1 LSNRTGRIFF
11 TVQRTLADDWPVRK
25 APAQTGAA
33 TVFRERKS
41 RMNARIASTA
51 LIALAGSVSL
61 VFAGSAQAGTADTE
75 HSAAIAI
82 APAALVAAAFE
93 RPAAKFDA
101 PKFDAG
107 ADVKQ
112 GFNLIRRGKQQE
124 AVKLFDKV
132 IAQGQMHLAGD
143 TRPRLC
149 RLGSEAAGDASASI
163 DPAVCDAH
171 FGKGFALI
179 DLGRGDLAET
189 ELGKATQMAP
199 TNAHFANEYA
209 ELFKSRRDWQAS
221 YDGFARAWS
230 IVDKST
236 TGPDA
241 SVAAR
246 ALRGMGFNKAAMGQY
261 DEAQAL
267 YTQSLQYDPQSEI
280 AVAELGNIARKKA
293 IGS

>member
-1 LSNRTGRIFF
+1 
-11 TVQRTLADDWPVRK
+11 
-25 APAQTGAA
+25 
-33 TVFRERKS
+33 
-41 RMNARIASTA
+41 M
-51 LIALAGSVSL
+51 
-61 VFAGSAQAGTADTE
+61 
-75 HSAAIAI
+75 
-82 APAALVAAAFE
+82 AAAFE
-93 RPAAKFDA
+93 RPAPKFDA
-101 PKFDAG
+101 PKFDGG
-107 ADVKQ
+107 AEVKQ
-112 GFNLIRRGKQQE
+112 GFNLIRRGKQEQ

-132 IAQGQMHLAGD
+132 IAQGQLHLAGD

-149 RLGSEAAGDASASI
+149 RLGGETDGSASI

-179 DLGRGDLAET
+179 DLGRGDLAEA
-189 ELGKATQMAP
+189 ELAKATQMAP

-230 IVDKST
+230 IVDKAT
-236 TGPDA
+236 AGPDA

-261 DEAQAL
+261 EEAKAL
-267 YTQSLQYDPQSEI
+267 YTQSLQYDPKSEI
-280 AVAELGNIARKKA
+280 ALAELGNIARRQA

>member
-1 LSNRTGRIFF
+1 MS
-11 TVQRTLADDWPVRK
+11 
-25 APAQTGAA
+25 
-33 TVFRERKS
+33 
-41 RMNARIASTA
+41 ARIASASLFA
-51 LIALAGSVSL
+51 LTGAVSL
-61 VFAGSAQAGTADTE
+61 VFAGSAHANSVDAE
-75 HSAAIAI
+75 RSSSIAI

-93 RPAAKFDA
+93 RPVAKFDA

-112 GFNLIRRGKQQE
+112 GFNLIRRGKQEQ

-143 TRPRLC
+143 NRPRLC
-149 RLGSEAAGDASASI
+149 RLGDGAAGDASASI

-179 DLGRGDLAET
+179 DLGRGDLAEA
-189 ELGKATQMAP
+189 ELGKAAQMAP

-209 ELFKSRRDWQAS
+209 ELFKSRRDWQKS

-230 IVDKST
+230 VVDKST
-236 TGPDA
+236 TGSDA

-261 DEAQAL
+261 DEAEAL
-267 YTQSLQYDPQSEI
+267 YAQSLQYDPSNAI
-280 AVAELGNIARKKA
+280 ANAELGNIARRKA

>member
-1 LSNRTGRIFF
+1 
-11 TVQRTLADDWPVRK
+11 
-25 APAQTGAA
+25 
-33 TVFRERKS
+33 
-41 RMNARIASTA
+41 MNARIASTA
-51 LIALAGSVSL
+51 LMALSGSVSL
-61 VFAGSAQAGTADTE
+61 FLAGTAQASSGEADR
-75 HSAAIAI
+75 SASIAI

-93 RPAAKFDA
+93 HPA
-101 PKFDAG
+101 PKFDAAKIDAG
-107 ADVKQ
+107 ADVQQ
-112 GFNLIRRGKQQE
+112 GFNLIRRGKQEQ

-149 RLGSEAAGDASASI
+149 RSDGGAAGDASASV

-179 DLGRGDLAET
+179 DLGRGDLAEA
-189 ELGKATQMAP
+189 ELGKAAQMAP

-209 ELFKSRRDWQAS
+209 EPFKSRREWQKS

-230 IVDKST
+230 VVEKTT

-261 DEAQAL
+261 DEAAAL
-267 YTQSLQYDPQSEI
+267 YKRSLQYDPKSEI
-280 AVAELGNIARKKA
+280 AKAELGNIARRKA

>member
-1 LSNRTGRIFF
+1 
-11 TVQRTLADDWPVRK
+11 
-25 APAQTGAA
+25 
-33 TVFRERKS
+33 
-41 RMNARIASTA
+41 MNARIASTA
-51 LIALAGSVSL
+51 LTALAGSVSL
-61 VFAGSAQAGTADTE
+61 FIAGSAQASSADAE
-75 HSAAIAI
+75 HSASVAI
-82 APAALVAAAFE
+82 APTALLAAAFE
-93 RPAAKFDA
+93 RPAPKFEAVRFDAPKLDA
-101 PKFDAG
+101 PKFDG
-107 ADVKQ
+107 SADVKQ
-112 GFNLIRRGKQQE
+112 GFNLIRRGKQEQ

-132 IAQGQMHLAGD
+132 IAEGQMHLAGD

-149 RLGSEAAGDASASI
+149 RLGGGTAGDTSVSI

-189 ELGKATQMAP
+189 ELGKAAQMAP

-209 ELFKSRRDWQAS
+209 ELFKARRDWQKS

-230 IVDKST
+230 IVDRAT

-261 DEAQAL
+261 DEAEAL
-267 YTQSLQYDPQSEI
+267 YTQSLQYDPSNPI
-280 AVAELGNIARKKA
+280 AKAELGNIARRKA